1 MKFRGHS
8 LRNLDPKGRLLLPQD
23 FRDRILADSDQTDS
37 LGRVVL
43 TILDDCV
50 VGFTATQWALVEAEM
65 DKIKNPSK
73 KLRNFRR
80 KFLSGAEEAQI
91 DAQGRI
97 KLPQHLREYGTL
109 DHDVVVAGVGQY
121 FEIWNKAEFDR
132 MLDGQDLDD
141 VSEELTA
148 AGVDLPF

>member
-8 LRNLDPKGRLLLPQD
+8 LRNLDPKGRLLLPQEY
-23 FRDRILADSDQTDS
+23 RDRILSESGQG
-37 LGRVVL
+37 LVVL
-43 TILDDCV
+43 TILDECV
-50 VGFTATQWALVEAEM
+50 VGFTAPQWAEVEAEM

-97 KLPQHLREYGTL
+97 KLPQHLREYGGL

-141 VSEELTA
+141 VSEELSA
-148 AGVDLPF
+148 AGVELPF